1 MPRDQ
6 SSYCKAMRERRK
18 AQGLCP
24 YCGLRPPVPS
34 RVRCGPCLRYN
45 AKCALADRVRKRQS
59 GQCIHCPTGS
69 PENCVGGTAMCYLHS
84 VCMRRTN
91 REYRKRLREKK
102 KSLANAL
109 DEALVN
115 D

>member
-24 YCGLRPPVPS
+24 YCGLRPPMPG

-45 AKCALADRVRKRQS
+45 AACALADRVRKRRE
-59 GQCIHCPTGS
+59 GKCIHCPVGTHS
-69 PENCVGGTAMCYLHS
+69 VCVEGTPTCYLHS
-84 VCMRRTN
+84 VYMRRTN
-91 REYRKRLREKK
+91 RDYRKRLREKK

-109 DEALVN
+109 DEASVN